1 VIKVATV
8 TPEVTEEQM
17 ERIDKLLA
25 RNYQSNGEDD

>member
-1 VIKVATV
+1 MIKVATV

-25 RNYQSNGEDD
+25 RNYQSNGEND

>member
-1 VIKVATV
+1 MIKVATV

-25 RNYQSNGEDD
+25 RNQSNGEND